1 MWTSRAKL
9 LTEEEKK
16 KKTEN
21 DQTYSLRDIF
31 GGSTTHITWV
41 GQCDYIFHVD

>member
-9 LTEEEKK
+9 LTEEEKKK

-31 GGSTTHITWV
+31 GGSTTHNYLGRV
-41 GQCDYIFHVD
+41 V

>member
-1 MWTSRAKL
+1 MDLEGKIADRRG
-9 LTEEEKK
+9 EK

-31 GGSTTHITWV
+31 GGSTTHNYLGRV
-41 GQCDYIFHVD
+41 V